1 MNRILKIT
9 ILLLV
14 VLQFVTSFFIVD
26 HTNPQSDPGKDF
38 FQVVN
43 VPSEISS
50 IMKTSCMDC
59 HSNHTDYPWYSNI
72 FPLNVW
78 IDDHVKDGR
87 KHLNFSEWGTYE
99 PKKQAHKMEEC
110 FEEIEKGEMPMESY
124 TFIHAEARL
133 DENQRKLLVDWFK
146 NQYQS
151 MSSNLPAE

>member
-1 MNRILKIT
+1 
-9 ILLLV
+9 
-14 VLQFVTSFFIVD
+14 
-26 HTNPQSDPGKDF
+26 
-38 FQVVN
+38 
-43 VPSEISS
+43 
-50 IMKTSCMDC
+50 MDC

>member
-1 MNRILKIT
+1 MSRIFKIT
-9 ILLLV
+9 VLVLV
-14 VLQFVTSFFIVD
+14 VLQFVTSFFVVD
-26 HTNPQSDPGKDF
+26 HSQPESEPALDF

-59 HSNHTDYPWYSNI
+59 HSNNTDYPWYSNI
-72 FPLNVW
+72 FPVNVW

-99 PKKQAHKMEEC
+99 PKKQAHKMEES

-133 DENQRKLLVDWFK
+133 DENQRKILVDWFK
-146 NQYQS
+146 NQYHS